1 MEKIKKIIEF
11 IKAHRKAVT
20 ACAVIVAAIIA
31 GAVIF

>member
-1 MEKIKKIIEF
+1 MSKVIEF
-11 IKAHRKAVT
+11 VKAHRKAVV